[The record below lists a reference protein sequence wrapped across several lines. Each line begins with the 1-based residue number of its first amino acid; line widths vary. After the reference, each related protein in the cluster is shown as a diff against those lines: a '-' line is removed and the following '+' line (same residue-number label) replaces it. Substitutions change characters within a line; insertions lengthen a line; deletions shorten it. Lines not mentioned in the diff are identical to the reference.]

1 MFLQVC
7 KRTKGSPAFKIRAL
21 PNAAG
26 RKAAL
31 PGGQLAEKRTPV
43 GRFPLK
49 NSFVL
54 FFPLKLLSG

>member
-1 MFLQVC
+1 MKDSL
-7 KRTKGSPAFKIRAL
+7 AFKIKAL
-21 PNAAG
+21 PSASG

-31 PGGQLAEKRTPV
+31 AGGQLAEKRALV

-54 FFPLKLLSG
+54 FFSLKLLSR